1 MWNLLNG
8 LNLHKL
14 EPVTNS
20 EVTGVTCLHDNQLL
34 AVGWSQCIA
43 QYDIAAA
50 KVKLNCAL
58 NSVISSIRVSCTVA
72 PVTMNKIHLCVTCS
86 AGQEVICQ

>member
-14 EPVTNS
+14 EPVTDS
-20 EVTGVTCLHDNQLL
+20 EVTGLTCLHDNQLL
-34 AVGWSQCIA
+34 AVGRSQRIV

-50 KVKLNCAL
+50 KVTLTL
-58 NSVISSIRVSCTVA
+58 DLQQFDR
-72 PVTMNKIHLCVTCS
+72 
-86 AGQEVICQ
+86 E

>member
-14 EPVTNS
+14 EPVSNS
-20 EVTGVTCLHDNQLL
+20 DVSKLICLKDNKLL
-34 AVGWSQCIA
+34 AVGRSRRIV

-50 KVKLNCAL
+50 KVKLESYINT
-58 NSVISSIRVSCTVA
+58 SI
-72 PVTMNKIHLCVTCS
+72 LY
-86 AGQEVICQ
+86 